1 MLSVIEWG
9 HTERTQKEVSMKTYL
24 NIPNTDT
31 NQNMVR
37 QAVSQFMVEQ
47 VLTKDEIMELAM
59 SHLEETYETAGHSIG
74 DLAKMVKQ
82 TNIPS
87 QINFDGTKGPSQ
99 PNHMLCHGS
108 IPGYNGD
115 GPQYYFFTKE
125 QDYEYSAC
133 EVKEEVQS

>member
-1 MLSVIEWG
+1 M
-9 HTERTQKEVSMKTYL
+9 QKTYL
-24 NIPNTDT
+24 NIPNTGT

-37 QAVSQFMVEQ
+37 QAVSQFMVEK

-59 SHLEETYETAGHSIG
+59 SHLEETYEAAGHSIG
-74 DLAKMVKQ
+74 DLAKMVKN
-82 TNIPS
+82 TDVPNHVRA
-87 QINFDGTKGPSQ
+87 DGPSQ

-133 EVKEEVQS
+133 EVKEITNEEGVQ